1 MAEHM
6 FKKSISSK
14 QFFDPPTAEGLADV
28 LYEMGKDLLSKQQY
42 PLAVKWLDRAYEVLT
57 DQELD
62 RLSTDASELR
72 ISIIETL
79 VKGLLGLHEEE
90 SLQRARSLIELLE
103 SELGDKLVVL
113 LLRLELLSS
122 STNENFDSNSYSDII
137 HRMTRNIVLSNANF
151 RLIMFHIRKLNDKSP
166 SLACIALDEL
176 MRLRIFASGKCDW
189 VERVLITRMW
199 MMAGQGDTPEVLASF
214 ENCLSL
220 IAANINQPITSA
232 ATLAA
237 HTVSHDSRT

>member
-14 QFFDPPTAEGLADV
+14 QFFDPHTAEGLADV
-28 LYEMGKDLLSKQQY
+28 LYEMGKDLLGKQQY
-42 PLAVKWLDRAYEVLT
+42 PLAVKWLHRAYEVLT

-122 STNENFDSNSYSDII
+122 STNESFDSKSYSDII
-137 HRMTRNIVLSNANF
+137 HRMTRNIVLSSANF
-151 RLIMFHIRKLNDKSP
+151 RLVMFHIRKLNDKSP

-176 MRLRIFASGKCDW
+176 MRLRIFASGKCGW